1 MSVLENMENKMHNTS
16 ERRYKTTHERDSEL
30 LKWAVYLSPL
40 CVSVFSTLSKRTV
53 GDDGWEVPR
62 TTSGR
67 EARPQHGRRG
77 MRPAG
82 RLPCAGDS
90 AVLSQ
95 THVGSLGTT
104 AFCLPW
110 S

>member
-1 MSVLENMENKMHNTS
+1 MSVLENMENKMHNTR
-16 ERRYKTTHERDSEL
+16 ERRYKTTYERDSEL

-77 MRPAG
+77 MRPA
-82 RLPCAGDS
+82 R
-90 AVLSQ
+90 
-95 THVGSLGTT
+95 
-104 AFCLPW
+104 
-110 S
+110 